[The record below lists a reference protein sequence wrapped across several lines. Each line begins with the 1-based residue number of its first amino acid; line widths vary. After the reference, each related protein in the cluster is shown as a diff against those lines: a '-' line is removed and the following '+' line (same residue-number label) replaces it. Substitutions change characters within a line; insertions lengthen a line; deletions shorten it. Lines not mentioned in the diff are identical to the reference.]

1 MTELVAPRPVLRA
14 SHLTKVYGRHG
25 IEVEALR
32 DIHCSVGSGEL
43 VAIMGPSGS
52 GKSTLLYCLS
62 GVDAPTSGKVW
73 IDDEELTAMDDEART
88 ILRRRKV
95 GFVFQAFNLLPH
107 LNVLDNVALP
117 LVLDGMPSTAA
128 AQRVRPWIELVHMT
142 HRLQHRPAELSG
154 GEQQRV
160 AIARALATGPSILFA
175 DEPTGN
181 LDSAHGEQVI
191 GLIRSLVDEHQQT
204 VMLVTHDTQ
213 IAQRAD
219 RVLVLLDGSLQFDGP
234 AAEYDTWSGLLK
246 RPRG

>member
-1 MTELVAPRPVLRA
+1 
-14 SHLTKVYGRHG
+14 G
-25 IEVEALR
+25 
-32 DIHCSVGSGEL
+32 
-43 VAIMGPSGS
+43 
-52 GKSTLLYCLS
+52 
-62 GVDAPTSGKVW
+62 
-73 IDDEELTAMDDEART
+73 
-88 ILRRRKV
+88 
-95 GFVFQAFNLLPH
+95 
-107 LNVLDNVALP
+107 
-117 LVLDGMPSTAA
+117 
-128 AQRVRPWIELVHMT
+128 
-142 HRLQHRPAELSG
+142 QH
-154 GEQQRV
+154 QRV